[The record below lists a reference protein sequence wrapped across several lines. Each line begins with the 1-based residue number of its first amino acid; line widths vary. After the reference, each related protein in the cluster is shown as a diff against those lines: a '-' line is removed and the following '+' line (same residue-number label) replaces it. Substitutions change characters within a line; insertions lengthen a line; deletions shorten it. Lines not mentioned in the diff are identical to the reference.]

1 MSTSAELVDRLRLGL
16 AELADAD
23 RAAGQQRYMK
33 STMPFRG
40 VQMPEVR
47 RLVRD
52 VTSKPAP
59 WVLSAGEWQAAVIQL
74 WEQASYREERH
85 AAIRVA
91 DAKPYRDHARNLAAL
106 PLYERLIRSGAWWD
120 LVDATAPLVGDL
132 LVCHPGEMSMILRR
146 WATDDDIWIRRSAI
160 ISQLGRGEATDS
172 VLLLD
177 CINPSL
183 GKPEFFL
190 RKAIGWALR
199 QYARTD
205 PEWVRG
211 TVQQLGSSL
220 SPLSRREALKQI
232 QDARESVV
240 DSSE

>member
-1 MSTSAELVDRLRLGL
+1 MDAPSELVDEIRLRL
-16 AELADAD
+16 AELGNAEW
-23 RAAGQQRYMK
+23 AAGQQRYMK
-33 STMPFRG
+33 SLMPYRG
-40 VQMPEVR
+40 VPMPELR

-59 WVLSAGEWQAAVIQL
+59 RVLSAGEWQATVTQL

-85 AAIRVA
+85 AAIMVA
-91 DAKPYRDHARNLAAL
+91 GAKPYRDHARNLAAL

-120 LVDATAPLVGDL
+120 LVDATSPLVGDL
-132 LVCHPGEMSMILRR
+132 LVCHPVEMSSTLRR

-160 ISQLGRGEATDS
+160 ISQLSLGEATDT

-220 SPLSRREALKQI
+220 SPLSRREALKHI